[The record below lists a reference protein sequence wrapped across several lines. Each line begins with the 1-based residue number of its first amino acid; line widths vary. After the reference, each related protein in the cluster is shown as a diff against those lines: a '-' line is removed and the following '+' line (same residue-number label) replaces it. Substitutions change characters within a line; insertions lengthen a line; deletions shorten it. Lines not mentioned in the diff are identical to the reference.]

1 MFGTIRSA
9 NLCRVE
15 PRIWFI
21 GEKSYENKLSGGGKN
36 QNLVKVTIS
45 GFSIS
50 ENLLQKYN
58 QCSLKTS

>member
-21 GEKSYENKLSGGGKN
+21 GEKSYENKLSGGGEKS
-36 QNLVKVTIS
+36 K
-45 GFSIS
+45 FSESDNFRFFHFRESITKIQS
-50 ENLLQKYN
+50 MQP
-58 QCSLKTS
+58 

>member
-21 GEKSYENKLSGGGKN
+21 GEKSYENKLSGGVG
-36 QNLVKVTIS
+36 VKIK
-45 GFSIS
+45 I
-50 ENLLQKYN
+50 
-58 QCSLKTS
+58 